1 MSSSSKTD
9 HADLQW
15 KAELLKLFPSISL
28 VRHGNWVHLHREYT
42 QLQHSTKKGPCW
54 AEVLNKDLNQNILA
68 LALYFLY
75 DTEHRKTFQIFFA
88 GDWQH
93 ALIQFCYLC
102 WIYIPSLWFLCL
114 HKLFSSHSAIK
125 SDKTLTT
132 HLSDTKRRHI
142 LNKAFFLFSVEHLCT
157 SVKSTHCHEET
168 TNLCLSLHFSFFLSA
183 TESMSIEGRES
194 PESIHF
200 LMNLKKTLK

>member
-1 MSSSSKTD
+1 MHTAAALD
-9 HADLQW
+9 Q
-15 KAELLKLFPSISL
+15 E
-28 VRHGNWVHLHREYT
+28 
-42 QLQHSTKKGPCW
+42 GPCW

-68 LALYFLY
+68 LALYFFY

-102 WIYIPSLWFLCL
+102 WIYIPSLRFLCL

-132 HLSDTKRRHI
+132 QKEDRYSEQSLFLILSWTPVHI
-142 LNKAFFLFSVEHLCT
+142 SEIHTLSWRDHQSLPFLPFFLLFVCNGVNVYRKERISRINTFFNESKENIEIILLNTQYASAVSVSKADWILWQG
-157 SVKSTHCHEET
+157 KS
-168 TNLCLSLHFSFFLSA
+168 
-183 TESMSIEGRES
+183 
-194 PESIHF
+194 
-200 LMNLKKTLK
+200 K

>member
-1 MSSSSKTD
+1 M
-9 HADLQW
+9 
-15 KAELLKLFPSISL
+15 KLSPPAQRMHTAAAL
-28 VRHGNWVHLHREYT
+28 DQE
-42 QLQHSTKKGPCW
+42 GPCW

-68 LALYFLY
+68 LALYFFY

-132 HLSDTKRRHI
+132 HLSDTKRRQIFWTKPFSYSQLNTCAHQWNPHI
-142 LNKAFFLFSVEHLCT
+142 VMKRPPISAFPYIFPSF
-157 SVKSTHCHEET
+157 
-168 TNLCLSLHFSFFLSA
+168 CLQRSQCL
-183 TESMSIEGRES
+183 
-194 PESIHF
+194 
-200 LMNLKKTLK
+200 